1 MEVSEYFS
9 YVEVFTKSVPSGPV
23 NPYDG
28 AAIMRSG
35 IKADTVSLPAKC
47 SVRRVSGANGLLFKP
62 RAPHGV
68 SLSHLA
74 E

>member
-1 MEVSEYFS
+1 MEVPEYFS
-9 YVEVFTKSVPSGPV
+9 CIEVFAKGVHSRPV

>member
-1 MEVSEYFS
+1 MFLFAYCLFEKHMHVAF
-9 YVEVFTKSVPSGPV
+9 G

-35 IKADTVSLPAKC
+35 IKADTDSLPAKC

-74 E
+74 K